1 MTIKKIYWALIST
14 VAFGLMPL
22 AWAQQNIISSQSET
36 NSSVESSAN
45 SSKLVRVN
53 IEFSA
58 FVNSIAPGGTT
69 ILVDKNPVCKN
80 QNITNICSF
89 QITPGKH
96 EITLNTHIDTGTFTE
111 KYDFELGKIYTFD
124 VVTDYG
130 NVALDLFIPIPFAS
144 AIFSKKGSDAGIK
157 LKLVSAK
164 QEGE

>member
-1 MTIKKIYWALIST
+1 MRIIKTYWALIST
-14 VAFGLMPL
+14 LVFGLMPL
-22 AWAQQNIISSQSET
+22 AWSQQNATSTPSET

-45 SSKLVRVN
+45 PSKLVMVN

-58 FVNSIAPGGTT
+58 YANSIAPGGTA
-69 ILVDKNPVCKN
+69 ILVDKNPVCKS
-80 QNITNICSF
+80 QIISDICSF

-124 VVTDYG
+124 VVTDFG
-130 NVALDLFIPIPFAS
+130 NVVLDLFVPFGS

-157 LKLVSAK
+157 LKLVSVK
-164 QEGE
+164 QEGG